1 MTSSLVMTAIA
12 LAGGAGSQD
21 LVASIV
27 TRGAVTAFAAVTGVV
42 VGSFLNVVVYRV
54 PRGLSVVEPR
64 SFCPHCD
71 TPVRPIDNVPVLSW
85 LALRGRCHHC
95 RGPISI
101 RYPLVEL
108 GTAAVF
114 AAVGWGLG
122 PHWAVP
128 GFCVLAATLVAL
140 VAVERDGL
148 APPLSVAVIGT
159 AIAAVFLVAGG
170 AADRRWTHVFG
181 LAVGLVVATALVIVS
196 HRFGPGSAETV
207 PWRVTAPVLLP
218 VGAVLGWLGPV
229 YGGAGLALIVVLLV
243 AVGIVRPIGGRGL
256 LATALAVGAVVAT
269 VLAVAFGSGVGT

>member
-1 MTSSLVMTAIA
+1 MTSSLVTVGVAQ
-12 LAGGAGSQD
+12 AGSAGTPA
-21 LVASIV
+21 LTASIV
-27 TRGAVTAFAAVTGVV
+27 TRGAVTAFAAITGLV

-85 LALRGRCHHC
+85 VALRGRCHHC

-159 AIAAVFLVAGG
+159 AIAGAFLVAAG
-170 AADRRWTHVFG
+170 AADHRWNHVVG
-181 LAVGLVVATALVIVS
+181 LAVGVGVATILGIVN
-196 HRFGPGSAETV
+196 HRFRARSTDAV
-207 PWRVTAPVLLP
+207 PWTAAAPVLLP
-218 VGAVLGWLGPV
+218 VGAALGWIGPV
-229 YGGAGLALIVVLLV
+229 YGGEGLATIVVLLL
-243 AVGIVRPIGGRGL
+243 AVGIVRPSHGRGL
-256 LATALAVGAVVAT
+256 LGAALAAGAVVAT
-269 VLAVAFGSGVGT
+269 VLAVALGTGVGT